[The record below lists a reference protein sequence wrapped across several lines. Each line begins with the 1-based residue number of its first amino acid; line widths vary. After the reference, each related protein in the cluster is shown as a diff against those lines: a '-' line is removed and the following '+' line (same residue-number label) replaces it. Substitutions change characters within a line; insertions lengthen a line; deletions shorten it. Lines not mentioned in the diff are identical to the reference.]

1 MQENLEELAR
11 LISLSYGQLLRITD
25 HDAGKPVRPGKWSF
39 KEILGHLIDSASN
52 NHQRIVRS
60 MGAPE
65 ISFPAYRQTEWVTLQ
80 QYKNRPWVE
89 LVSLWRCYN
98 LHLLHVISG
107 IPTGALSHSMTIG
120 EGAPLTLK
128 QLTVE
133 YTTHLRH
140 HLEQI
145 IPPHQ
150 QQPERPTDGE
160 GRMTTS
166 EKSE

>member
-1 MQENLEELAR
+1 
-11 LISLSYGQLLRITD
+11 
-25 HDAGKPVRPGKWSF
+25 
-39 KEILGHLIDSASN
+39 
-52 NHQRIVRS
+52 
-60 MGAPE
+60 
-65 ISFPAYRQTEWVTLQ
+65 
-80 QYKNRPWVE
+80 
-89 LVSLWRCYN
+89 
-98 LHLLHVISG
+98 
-107 IPTGALSHSMTIG
+107 MTIG